1 MIDTT
6 TRFIIQ
12 NVTLGELVQDG
23 ANQKRQF
30 YVTLQE
36 VDSDDKLKPSG
47 QTVSVTIKRSPS
59 DPVQPGALYDCTLT
73 EVV

>member
-23 ANQKRQF
+23 ANQLRQF
-30 YVTLQE
+30 YTTLQE
-36 VDSDDKLKPSG
+36 VDATDKVKQGG
-47 QTVSVTIKRSPS
+47 QTVSVSIRRAPNNPPS
-59 DPVQPGALYDCTLT
+59 PGALYDCTLT
-73 EVV
+73 EVI